1 METET
6 IKPRTNPR
14 VRLPQR
20 REGYTQKMQVDGHSL
35 YLRTGEYEDGSL
47 GEIFV
52 SLGKEGDLISSLVN
66 SFCIVTSIALQ
77 SGTPLEVLVNNFIF
91 TKFEPSGCVQNHPHI
106 RIATSIL
113 DAIFRDLA
121 IHYLGRDDLK
131 HA

>member
-6 IKPRTNPR
+6 ATAPINPR
-14 VRLPQR
+14 VKLPQR
-20 REGYTQKMQVDGHSL
+20 RRGYTQKMQIDGHTL
-35 YLRTGEYEDGSL
+35 YLRTGEYPDGTL

-52 SLGKEGDLISSLVN
+52 SLGKEGDLISSLIN

-77 SGTPLEVLVNNFIF
+77 SGTPLDDLVKNFVF
-91 TKFEPSGCVQNHPHI
+91 SKFEPSGCVQNHPHI

-113 DAIFRDLA
+113 DVIFRDLA

-131 HA
+131 HQ

>member
-1 METET
+1 
-6 IKPRTNPR
+6 
-14 VRLPQR
+14 
-20 REGYTQKMQVDGHSL
+20 MQIDGHTL
-35 YLRTGEYEDGSL
+35 FLRTGEYPDGRL

-52 SLGKEGDLISSLVN
+52 SLGKQGDLISSMVN

-77 SGTPLEVLVNNFIF
+77 CGTPLEDLVKNFVF
-91 TKFEPSGCVQNHPHI
+91 SKFEPSGCVQNHDHI
-106 RIATSIL
+106 KIATSIL

>member
-1 METET
+1 MKTET
-6 IKPRTNPR
+6 IKPPVNPR

-20 REGYTQKMQVDGHSL
+20 RKGYTQKMQIDGVTL
-35 YLRTGEYEDGSL
+35 FLRTGEYPDGSL

-77 SGTPLEVLVNNFIF
+77 SGTPLEDLVKNFIF
-91 TKFEPSGCVQNHPHI
+91 SKFEPSGCVQNHPNI
-106 RIATSIL
+106 KIATSIL

-121 IHYLGRDDLK
+121 IHYLGRDDLR

>member
-1 METET
+1 MEAET
-6 IKPRTNPR
+6 LKPPINPR

-20 REGYTQKMQVDGHSL
+20 REGYTQRMEIDGHIL
-35 YLRTGEYEDGSL
+35 FLRTGEYPDGRL

-52 SLGKEGDLISSLVN
+52 SLGKEGDLISSLIN

-91 TKFEPSGCVQNHPHI
+91 TKFDPSGCVQNHPNI
-106 RIATSIL
+106 KIATSIL

>member
-6 IKPRTNPR
+6 PEINAR

-20 REGYTQKMQVDGHSL
+20 REGYTQRMEIDGHTL
-35 YLRTGEYEDGSL
+35 FLRTGEYPDGRL

-52 SLGKEGDLISSLVN
+52 SLGREGDLISSLIN

-91 TKFEPSGCVQNHPHI
+91 TKFEPSGCVRNHDHI
-106 RIATSIL
+106 KIATSIL

-121 IHYLGRDDLK
+121 INYLDRQDLK